1 MACEAAPASILPVRH
16 RLCQDGMVS
25 RREAVSLVLLALAGT
40 RAATGPSSSCL
51 SRYTPDG
58 QLLELIELNFTGA
71 QTIYS
76 NLGGQ
81 GGKPGLQPPDP
92 AKQNIRLGP
101 LGRMLDGTVIELLIE
116 NQTQCECSALMA

>member
-1 MACEAAPASILPVRH
+1 MRSSARQHFTCATQA
-16 RLCQDGMVS
+16 VS
-25 RREAVSLVLLALAGT
+25 RRNGVAARGCIT
-40 RAATGPSSSCL
+40 RAAGSCRHAGRDWAVVFVPEPL
-51 SRYTPDG
+51 HSRWPAP
-58 QLLELIELNFTGA
+58 ELIELNFTGA